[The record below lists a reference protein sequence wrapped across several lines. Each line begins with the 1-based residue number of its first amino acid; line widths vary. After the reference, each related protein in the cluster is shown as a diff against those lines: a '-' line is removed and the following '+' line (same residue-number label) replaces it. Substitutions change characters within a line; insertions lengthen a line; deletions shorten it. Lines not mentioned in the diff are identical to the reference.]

1 MIPLHDFSFS
11 CWTQD
16 QKSDPERYVPSNLNR
31 PWGCDIKWTVE
42 KTLKLIKELK
52 KEKVFKDF
60 SIGGGI
66 AALYYIEPLLTYD
79 LDIFFIPIEDSINV
93 LAPIY
98 RYLKEKGFKAKKEHI
113 LIEGVPVQFIPVY
126 NELVKEAVQNS
137 VEVKY
142 GRIKTRV
149 LGLEYLVSVMLQTY
163 RPKDRERLVKIHE
176 EAKIDVKCLNKILK
190 TYGLYDKYVR
200 FKEMYFSAK

>member
-1 MIPLHDFSFS
+1 M
-11 CWTQD
+11 
-16 QKSDPERYVPSNLNR
+16 
-31 PWGCDIKWTVE
+31 E

-52 KEKVFKDF
+52 EKKVFRDF

-79 LDIFFIPIEDSINV
+79 LDIFFIPIEDSIDV
-93 LAPIY
+93 LTPIY
-98 RYLKEKGFKAKKEHI
+98 DYLEKQEFKAKKEHV

-126 NELVKEAVQNS
+126 NDLVKEAVQYS

-149 LGLEYLVSVMLQTY
+149 LGLEYLIAIMLQTY
-163 RPKDRERLVKIHE
+163 RPKDRERLVKIFE
-176 EAKIDVKCLNKILK
+176 EAKIDLRLLKNILDK
-190 TYGLYDKYVR
+190 YGLYKKYVQ
-200 FKEMYFSAK
+200 FKDIYFDTK